1 MMTDPIADLLTRIR
15 NALRV
20 RRDVV
25 RVRFSAIKEGIAQTL
40 RREGYLRDVRRVED
54 ANRPELRIYLKYG
67 PEGEEILRHLRRV
80 SSPGRRV
87 YRGVSELRPVKSGI
101 GTTIVSTPRGVLSD
115 RECREQR
122 VGGEVLAEVW

>member
-25 RVRFSAIKEGIAQTL
+25 QVRFSVVKEGIAQAL

-54 ANRPELRIYLKYG
+54 GNRPELRIYLKYG
-67 PEGEEILRHLRRV
+67 PEGEEILRRLRRI
-80 SSPGRRV
+80 SRPGRRV
-87 YRGVSELRPVKSGI
+87 YRGVSELKPVLAGI
-101 GTTIVSTPRGVLSD
+101 GATILSTPRGVLSD